1 MAECEYNEIIID
13 PPEWPEDECIVP
25 EGSLEILENGTG
37 IDVREYEFVDVNVS
51 GGGGGGLE
59 AKEVNFYDYDGEILY
74 SYTPEEFA
82 ELSELPENPSHTGL
96 TSQGWNWSLSD
107 AKAYVAEY
115 GMLDIGQMYVTD
127 DGKTRIYIHYSDETI
142 DASRTMQ
149 VRFKPSVSAGVIID
163 WGDGTTTVSSSTNFT
178 DYSHHYDRNGDYV
191 ITLEATSGTYEFSGT
206 STETIIGS
214 TSNAD
219 TYKQVYLRKVEI
231 GANVSGI
238 GQYTFK
244 NQISLESITLPS
256 GLKLSGM
263 SVFESCQSLK
273 ALIVPTGQTALGN
286 NFINY
291 SAVKAVSL
299 PNGVTSVG
307 DYFCRECRNL
317 ERFAFPESVTSIGAY
332 MFFACYA
339 LRRIVLPP
347 RITTLAD
354 SAFGSCPSVERLDI
368 PESVTTIGGNALNGT
383 YWGVVRIPKNVTS
396 IGSNFCRYAYGLFE
410 LHLYP
415 VNPPTLGSNAFGSVA
430 SNAVFYVPAG
440 SLSAYQSATNW
451 SAYASKMQEEQP

>member
-25 EGSLEILENGTG
+25 EGTLEILENGTG
-37 IDVREYEFVDVNVS
+37 IGVREYEFVDVNVS

-59 AKEVNFYDYDGEILY
+59 EKEVNFYDYDGEILY

-82 ELSELPENPSHTGL
+82 ELSELPANPSHTGL

-115 GMLDIGQMYVTD
+115 GMLNIGQMYVTD

-149 VRFKPSVSAGVIID
+149 VRFKPSVSAGVTID
-163 WGDGTTTVSSSTNFT
+163 WGDGTTTVSSSTNIT
-178 DYSHHYDRNGDYV
+178 DYSHHYDSNGDYV

-214 TSNAD
+214 ASNAYS
-219 TYKQVYLRKVEI
+219 YKQVYLRKVEI

-244 NQISLESITLPS
+244 NQIQLESITLPS
-256 GLKLSGM
+256 GLRLSGA
-263 SVFESCQSLK
+263 SIFETCQLLK

-307 DYFCRECRNL
+307 DYFCRECRDL
-317 ERFAFPESVTSIGAY
+317 ERFAFPESVASIGAY
-332 MFFACYA
+332 MFYACYA
-339 LRRIVLPP
+339 LKRVVLPP
-347 RITTLAD
+347 GITTLAD

-368 PESVTTIGGNALNGT
+368 PESVTTIGGNAINGT
-383 YWGVVRIPKNVTS
+383 YWGTVKIPKNVTS

-415 VNPPTLGSNAFGSVA
+415 VEPPTLGANAFGSVA
-430 SNAVFYVPAG
+430 SNAVFYVPTG

-451 SAYASKMQEEQP
+451 SAYASKMQEE